1 MLTPNHTNLIVP
13 CLPNDYTAQQS
24 FMLTPSSSQ
33 RWVTQLNDSGERLGG
48 ANNDDFNVTFTN
60 NADDPSIEKRQE
72 ARFIVH
78 IEDPDWEFFGNGV
91 EYVKSDSNCN
101 YNVDSQ
107 LSEDKKQLTIVL
119 RQVEPTIRYAGS
131 DNSPLDKVIEVTP
144 SPSAQPLTI
153 GFRYT
158 AKQLSSGRFYMS
170 QDPRIIVDRPKE
182 Q

>member
-1 MLTPNHTNLIVP
+1 MLTPNNNTLIVP
-13 CLPNDYTAQQS
+13 CEPNDYTAQQS
-24 FMLTPSSSQ
+24 FMLTPSTSQ
-33 RWVTQLNDSGERLGG
+33 RWITQLSESGESLGG
-48 ANNDDFNVTFTN
+48 PNNDDFNVNFTN
-60 NADDPSIEKRQE
+60 NPSDPSLEKLQE
-72 ARFIVH
+72 ARFVVH

-91 EYVKSDSNCN
+91 EYVKNNSNCN

-107 LSEDKKQLTIVL
+107 LSDDKKQLTIVL
-119 RQVEPTIRYAGS
+119 RQVEPTVNYAGS

-158 AKQLSSGRFYMS
+158 AKQLSSGRYYMS
-170 QDPRIIVDRPKE
+170 QDPRIIVERPKE